1 MEEQVK
7 DYGHYEVRSFG
18 ERAEPK
24 ATGEDSR
31 RIVGYAIVFGQRS
44 QIMSDWSNRFE
55 EIIMP
60 EAVNQNL
67 IERSDI
73 KALMEHNRER
83 LLARSNKG
91 QGTLTLTI
99 DEVGLRYEFDAPNTV
114 DGDTALELVRRGD
127 ISGSSFA
134 FSSRGADS
142 VEKEWDDERKLWTYK
157 VRRIDALYDV
167 TLTSD
172 PAYTQTSVESRSLSA
187 PEKAPTFVPLEAYSE
202 RIQAL

>member
-1 MEEQVK
+1 MEEK

-24 ATGEDSR
+24 MAGEDSR
-31 RIVGYAIVFGQRS
+31 KIVGYAIVFGERS
-44 QIMSDWSNRFE
+44 QILSDWSNRFE
-55 EIIMP
+55 EIILP
-60 EAVNQNL
+60 EAVSQNL

-83 LLARSNKG
+83 LLARSNRG
-91 QGTLTLTI
+91 QGTLRLTI

-134 FSSRGADS
+134 FSARGADS
-142 VEKEWDDERKLWTYK
+142 VDKEWDDERKLWVYK

-172 PAYTQTSVESRSLSA
+172 PAYTQTSVEARSLSA
-187 PEKAPTFVPLEAYSE
+187 PSKAPDLVPIASYYE
-202 RIQAL
+202 RIEAL